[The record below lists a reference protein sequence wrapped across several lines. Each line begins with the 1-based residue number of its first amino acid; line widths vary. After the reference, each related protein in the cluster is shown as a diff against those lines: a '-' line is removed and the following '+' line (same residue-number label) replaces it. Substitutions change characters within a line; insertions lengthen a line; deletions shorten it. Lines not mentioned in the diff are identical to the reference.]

1 MNTLVRYHPRAL
13 DVFGNFDRLLDFGR
27 TSSPRVDI
35 REDEDKYLLEAEL
48 PGATEKDI
56 EVKVED
62 NLLTIGSKHDD
73 SKKEEKN
80 GYIVRE
86 RKYQAFSRSFVLP
99 KDVNREK
106 IDAKFKN
113 GLLTLT
119 LTKAPE
125 AKPKRIEIK
134 AT

>member
-86 RKYQAFSRSFVLP
+86 RKYQAFSRSFVLS

>member
-1 MNTLVRYHPRAL
+1 MNTLVRYNPRAL
-13 DVFGNFDRLLDFGR
+13 DVRGNFDRLFDFGR

-62 NLLTIGSKHDD
+62 NLLTIASKHDE
-73 SKKEEKN
+73 SNKEEKN
-80 GYIVRE
+80 GYLVRE
-86 RKYQAFSRSFVLP
+86 RRYQSFSRCFVLP
-99 KDVNREK
+99 KDVNRDK
-106 IDAKFKN
+106 IDAQFEN

-119 LTKAPE
+119 LNKAPE
-125 AKPKRIEIK
+125 AKPKKIEIK
-134 AT
+134 AK